1 MKIYARM
8 SSVPC
13 YKTLPEWNNNR
24 WPVTLLCLMT
34 AGGAW
39 LMCSVLHAEAHKQW
53 ALWLIGH
60 LPNWICETM
69 SAIWLVAVR
78 SRRRHWHKAC
88 KTWSTATCRDVDNAG
103 AITHFT
109 NHRTKTLPCQTCFR
123 PEMQP
128 LLKNCLCQHQLQ
140 INSTGKNMKL
150 KFYESI
156 ISQENR

>member
-13 YKTLPEWNNNR
+13 YKLFPSEIITVDR
-24 WPVTLLCLMT
+24 WRYFVLWQL
-34 AGGAW
+34 ASSGGAR

-53 ALWLIGH
+53 ALWLVGH

-88 KTWSTATCRDVDNAG
+88 KTWSTATRRDVGDHALHQSSHKDPSVSNLFSSRNATTFKKLSMS
-103 AITHFT
+103 ASAP
-109 NHRTKTLPCQTCFR
+109 NK
-123 PEMQP
+123 
-128 LLKNCLCQHQLQ
+128 QHWKEHEIEVLQ
-140 INSTGKNMKL
+140 
-150 KFYESI
+150 KFNFS
-156 ISQENR
+156 RK